1 MTNRENV
8 DPDMGRDG
16 GPTQTPGAPTT
27 TGGKAGRASIP
38 RRARQP
44 EKEHDTKVAPT
55 TTGDAG
61 TGGMGTSIGGSTSDS
76 TTSQ

>member
-1 MTNRENV
+1 MR
-8 DPDMGRDG
+8 RDG
-16 GPTQTPGAPTT
+16 GPTHTPGAPTT

-44 EKEHDTKVAPT
+44 EKKHRTKVAPT

-76 TTSQ
+76 TTTQ